1 MIYEKLVKRAT
12 LFAVFT
18 AATLIAIKLVAWWST
33 GAVSLMASLF
43 DSGIDMLASGVNF
56 LMVRY
61 ALLPADRNHSFGH
74 GKAESLAALG
84 QSAFVAGSAVFLVL
98 ASIKSILHPIPLDV
112 PVFGIIVTLIS
123 LGMTFLLMSYQYY
136 VIRQTKSQAICAD
149 RLHYQADML
158 TNGAVLL
165 ALILSWYGF
174 YWADGVF
181 ALIISGYI
189 LYNAFQISRIAC
201 QSLLDKALP
210 EHDIRKIEKIAR
222 SVTHVKG
229 VHDIRTRQSGKT
241 TFIQLHLEFPD
252 NMSLIEAHTL
262 SDGVMM
268 ALNKV
273 FPNSD
278 ITIHQDPV
286 SVVQQELTQ
295 GYEMSTLDQN

>member
-12 LFAVFT
+12 LFAVIT
-18 AATLIAIKLVAWWST
+18 AATLIAIKLVAWWIT

-61 ALLPADRNHSFGH
+61 ALLPADRGHSFGH

-98 ASIKSILHPIPLDV
+98 TSIKSIMHPMPLDV

-123 LGMTFLLMSYQYY
+123 LGITFLLMSYQYY
-136 VIRQTKSQAICAD
+136 VIRQTNSQAIRAD

-189 LYNAFQISRIAC
+189 LYNVFQISSIAC

-210 EHDIRKIEKIAR
+210 EHDIRKIEKIAQ
-222 SVTHVKG
+222 SVPHIKG

-252 NMSLIEAHTL
+252 NMPLIEVHTL
-262 SDGVMM
+262 SDDVMM
-268 ALNKV
+268 ALNKA

-295 GYEMSTLDQN
+295 GHEMPTLDQK